1 MRPRLCMND
10 GEISQLFVVTQELR
24 KSCVRSLLTCNVFVG
39 AAVQV
44 VLVPRVGEYE
54 DIVSNLAHLEDG
66 VGRDEELLTCGQRT
80 VGSLLFAD
88 VAVIVSKSTEG
99 LFEKMA
105 FTVTIRK

>member
-1 MRPRLCMND
+1 M
-10 GEISQLFVVTQELR
+10 
-24 KSCVRSLLTCNVFVG
+24 RSLLTCNVFVG

-80 VGSLLFAD
+80 AWGLSFAD
-88 VAVIVSKSTEG
+88 VAVVVSKPTEG
-99 LFEKMA
+99 LAEKMI
-105 FTVTIRK
+105 FTVNVRPQTSPIRNKKQ